1 MPYRFVTD
9 DQDYSDFSAGRVL
22 MGLPGLP
29 AFPVRLASEMFQRA
43 LAHLLRPAP
52 ISIYDPTCGG
62 AYHLAAL
69 GFLHG
74 EQIASILASDID
86 PRAVAL
92 AERNLVLLHPAGLAA
107 REAEIGH
114 LYSIYEKTSH
124 SVALE
129 SVQVLRR
136 MRARQ
141 GNVVETATAVVD
153 ALDPRAIR
161 SFHAGR
167 QVDLVL
173 SDLPYGSMS
182 SWLVEKESVNA
193 PAWSLLDALLPNLSP
208 GAVLALAADKSQK
221 ITHEGYRRLEKFQI
235 GKRQITMLTFNE

>member
-1 MPYRFVTD
+1 MPYRYVTE

-29 AFPVRLASEMFQRA
+29 AFPVRLASEMLQRA
-43 LAHLLRPAP
+43 MAHVTSKNPVGL
-52 ISIYDPTCGG
+52 YDPTCGG

-74 EQIASILASDID
+74 NHIGAILASDID
-86 PRAVAL
+86 PRAVEL
-92 AERNLVLLHPAGLAA
+92 ANRNLSLLHAQGLHH

-114 LYSIYEKTSH
+114 LYSIYGKTSH

-136 MRARQ
+136 MQAAQ
-141 GNVVETATAVVD
+141 GNEIETRAETVD
-153 ALDPRAIR
+153 ALNPAAIR
-161 SFHAGR
+161 GFLAGNR
-167 QVDLVL
+167 VDIVL

-182 SWLVEKESVNA
+182 NWQVERESANSPVWA
-193 PAWSLLDALLPNLSP
+193 MLDALLPNLGP
-208 GAVLALAADKSQK
+208 GTVLALAADKSQK
-221 ITHEGYRRLEKFQI
+221 IAHEGYRRLERFQI
-235 GKRQITMLTFNE
+235 GKRQVTLLTVQ

>member
-1 MPYRFVTD
+1 MPYRFVTE

-29 AFPVRLASEMFQRA
+29 AFPVRLASEMFQRVV
-43 LAHLLRPAP
+43 AHVTSPGPAVL
-52 ISIYDPTCGG
+52 YDPTCGG

-74 EQIASILASDID
+74 DRIGAILASDID
-86 PRAVAL
+86 PRAVEL
-92 AERNLVLLHPAGLAA
+92 AKRNLSLLNPQGLDQ

-124 SVALE
+124 FVALE

-136 MRARQ
+136 MRAAQ
-141 GNVVETATAVVD
+141 GNEIETRAETVD
-153 ALDPRAIR
+153 ALNPEAIR
-161 SFHAGR
+161 GFLAGNR
-167 QVDLVL
+167 VDIVL

-182 SWLVEKESVNA
+182 SWQVEREASNP
-193 PAWSLLDALLPNLSP
+193 PAWAMLDALLPNLGP
-208 GAVLALAADKSQK
+208 GTVLALAMDKSQK
-221 ITHEGYRRLEKFQI
+221 IAHEAYRRLERFQI
-235 GKRQITMLTFNE
+235 GKRQVTLLTVE